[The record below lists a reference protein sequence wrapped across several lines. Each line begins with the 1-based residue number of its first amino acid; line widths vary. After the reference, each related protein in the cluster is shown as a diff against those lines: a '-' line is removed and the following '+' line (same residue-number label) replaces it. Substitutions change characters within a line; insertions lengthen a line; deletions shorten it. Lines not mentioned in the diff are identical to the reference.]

1 MAQDLFY
8 IAASSSLTLIK
19 PNEPA
24 PHIWNNVSS
33 LEISGSAYG
42 ATVSGSSVSGSA
54 TTIRI
59 YAYSGSTLLVS
70 FPLEETNLYYEFPD
84 YNFNSSVFS
93 PTFTSSVSYITWD
106 FTINYVNPPE
116 ASGSGCTIY
125 DSSSAILYLSQ
136 FSESNGGGFPLISGN
151 TYSFTVSG
159 SGSYDAYLYLN
170 DMTSGSN
177 IFSISASNSY
187 ISASYTPV
195 AFHDYQVTFSVL
207 GPAP

>member
-24 PHIWNNVSS
+24 PYIWNNVTS
-33 LEISGSAYG
+33 LEISGSAYD
-42 ATVSGSSVSGSA
+42 ATISGSDFGGTVA
-54 TTIRI
+54 TARI

-70 FPLEETNLYYEFPD
+70 FPLEETNIYYEFSD
-84 YNFNSSVFS
+84 YNFNN
-93 PTFTSSVSYITWD
+93 PILPFTSSFSYITWD
-106 FTINYVNPPE
+106 FAIDYINTPE

-125 DSSSAILYLSQ
+125 DSSSSTLYLSQ
-136 FSESNGGGFPLISGN
+136 FIESGGGGFPLISGN
-151 TYSFTVSG
+151 NYIFTVSG
-159 SGSYDAYLYLN
+159 SGSYDAYMYLN
-170 DMTSGSN
+170 DITSGSN
-177 IFSISASNSY
+177 IFTISSSNSY
-187 ISASYTPV
+187 ISTSYTPI

>member
-8 IAASSSLTLIK
+8 ISASLSLTLVK

-24 PHIWNNVSS
+24 PYIWNNVTS
-33 LEISGSAYG
+33 LEISGSGYDAP
-42 ATVSGSSVSGSA
+42 VSGSEFVGTVGTA
-54 TTIRI
+54 RI

-70 FPLEETNLYYEFPD
+70 FPLEETNIYYEFSD
-84 YNFNSSVFS
+84 YNFNNPIS
-93 PTFTSSVSYITWD
+93 PFTSSFSYTTWN
-106 FTINYVNPPE
+106 FAINYINSPE

-136 FSESNGGGFPLISGN
+136 YIEPGGGGFPLISGN
-151 TYSFTVSG
+151 NYIFAVSG
-159 SGSYDAYLYLN
+159 SGSYDAYIYLN
-170 DMTSGSN
+170 DITSGSN

-187 ISASYTPV
+187 ISASYTPI